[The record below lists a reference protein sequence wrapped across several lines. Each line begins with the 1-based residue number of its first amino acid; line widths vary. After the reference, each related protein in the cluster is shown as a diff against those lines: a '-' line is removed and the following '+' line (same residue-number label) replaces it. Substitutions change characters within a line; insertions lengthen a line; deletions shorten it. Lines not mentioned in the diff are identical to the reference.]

1 MSEEERRA
9 FMLLGR
15 IGISARAIVFGLVG
29 YFVLRAAI
37 DFNPHKALGVDGA
50 LARVHQEPFGPW
62 LLGLVAAG
70 LLAFA
75 GFSFAE
81 SRYRRL

>member
-1 MSEEERRA
+1 
-9 FMLLGR
+9 
-15 IGISARAIVFGLVG
+15 V
-29 YFVLRAAI
+29 
-37 DFNPHKALGVDGA
+37 GVDGA
-50 LARVHQEPFGPW
+50 LARVHQEPLGPW
-62 LLGLVAAG
+62 LLGLVAVG